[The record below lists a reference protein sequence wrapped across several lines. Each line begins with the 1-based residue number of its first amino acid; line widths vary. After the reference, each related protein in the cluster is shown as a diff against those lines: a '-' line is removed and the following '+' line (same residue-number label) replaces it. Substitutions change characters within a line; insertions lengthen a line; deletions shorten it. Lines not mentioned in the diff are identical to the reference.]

1 MAVQEADLLRS
12 INAILESG
20 ERKREF
26 DVAKALEYMKL
37 AGSQKEAGQKAALQW
52 MQIKQ
57 AKKLQDVQLAGE
69 SIDRLKKTNLQMMT
83 VHANTFIDLS
93 GLNRWYNPEDE
104 GWREEMLK
112 DLQDTDYYGFNEVDA
127 YRIVGA
133 VQSYYLKE
141 PQFILEIASDLNAKM
156 EAGVPDSFVKAFANP
171 KGTNMFVGEKAQDTY
186 QHLANVDK
194 TLLNTELIMAEE
206 FELGKS
212 LDVEIDRDI
221 NMAELVQL
229 PTGRAEDDHTIAVNA
244 GVQGAFA
251 SEISGLQ
258 SEIKDDKIRA
268 EQLRHKRDNLRIAI
282 SAAKAK
288 DSAGLVLTPTELAL
302 VQDAPEAIG
311 SVEDEIR
318 ELGNTIT
325 EKRAQ
330 TQSLNDISK
339 EEAIRTG
346 QIDFPRPISHLGFDP
361 LKKLGLYIKSGG
373 FWDEGQ
379 WVSDEVLEAA
389 ERAKM
394 MKSKEFWEEMKYEY
408 GHDVDPSRYDPEIW
422 WEESID

>member
-1 MAVQEADLLRS
+1 MAVQEAELLRS

-69 SIDRLKKTNLQMMT
+69 QIDRLKKTNLQMMT
-83 VHANTFIDLS
+83 VYANTFIDLS

-104 GWREEMLK
+104 DWREEMLD

-206 FELGKS
+206 FELGKF

-221 NMAELVQL
+221 NMAELVQI
-229 PTGRAEDDHTIAVNA
+229 PTGEDDHTIAINA
-244 GVQGAFA
+244 GVQGAYA
-251 SEISGLQ
+251 EEITELLNKMEGDKTKARALQ
-258 SEIKDDKIRA
+258 LKKDKL
-268 EQLRHKRDNLRIAI
+268 QVAI

-288 DSAGLVLTPTELAL
+288 ERAGLDLTPTELAL
-302 VQDAPEAIG
+302 VQDEPEVIG
-311 SVEDEIR
+311 SVDDEIR

-325 EKRAQ
+325 ETRAKS
-330 TQSLNDISK
+330 QSLTDISK

-346 QIDFPRPISHLGFDP
+346 QIDFPRPIAHLGFDP
-361 LKKLGLYIKSGG
+361 LKKFGLWLKSGG
-373 FWDEGQ
+373 FGFAGGYQ
-379 WVSDEVLEAA
+379 GRGSGVWVSDEVLEAA
-389 ERAKM
+389 ELAEIK
-394 MKSKEFWEEMKYEY
+394 KNKDFWEEMKYEY
-408 GHDVDPSRYDPEIW
+408 GHDVG
-422 WEESID
+422 EESID

>member
-1 MAVQEADLLRS
+1 MAVQEAELLRS

-69 SIDRLKKTNLQMMT
+69 QIDRLKKTNLQMMT

-104 GWREEMLK
+104 DWREEMLD

-194 TLLNTELIMAEE
+194 TLLNMELIMAEE

-221 NMAELVQL
+221 SMADVVTL
-229 PTGRAEDDHTIAVNA
+229 PSGDATDQAIAAGTTNALSSRIIKINTDIKSKKQQITAEEE
-244 GVQGAFA
+244 
-251 SEISGLQ
+251 SL
-258 SEIKDDKIRA
+258 
-268 EQLRHKRDNLRIAI
+268 EQLRVHIAT
-282 SAAKAK
+282 AKLLK
-288 DSAGLVLTPTELAL
+288 ESDQELTPLQEDLIENETEI
-302 VQDAPEAIG
+302 IG
-311 SVEDEIR
+311 EREDKIAELSQLIVEE
-318 ELGNTIT
+318 T
-325 EKRAQ
+325 
-330 TQSLNDISK
+330 SK
-339 EEAIRTG
+339 GQKMSHKMKDEAIRSG
-346 QIDFPRPISHLGFDP
+346 EVAMAPPVIHFGIDP
-361 LKKLGLYIKSGG
+361 LQK
-373 FWDEGQ
+373 FWYWNRTGI
-379 WVSDEVLEAA
+379 WPSDETLREAEDVA
-389 ERAKM
+389 QAKRD
-394 MKSKEFWEEMKYEY
+394 KSWQRIEEWRKREQAAFDAQV
-408 GHDVDPSRYDPEIW
+408 GRNR
-422 WEESID
+422 

>member
-194 TLLNTELIMAEE
+194 TLLNMELIMAEE
-206 FELGKS
+206 FELGNS
-212 LDVEIDRDI
+212 LDVKIDRDI
-221 NMAELVQL
+221 NMAELVHL

-288 DSAGLVLTPTELAL
+288 DSAGLELTPTELAL

-346 QIDFPRPISHLGFDP
+346 QIDFPRPIAHLGFDP
-361 LKKLGLYIKSGG
+361 LKKFGLWLKSGG